1 MLLWSQ
7 LKSCLELMKKT
18 REEETLKVVDLMN
31 KRKILEQRRDHLM
44 MMKRRSKFKPIKN
57 IEPVM
62 KEQEEIMF
70 EGMEQLH
77 REVNKLRPVPLDQS
91 KLNAAIPPLIVN
103 KENSLMIKVSYMN
116 NDLVSQPLQLS
127 NNNEAI
133 AMKELGC
140 GTYKLTFVP
149 RKCGNYMMSIMANG
163 QHIPGSPYK

>member
-18 REEETLKVVDLMN
+18 REEQTLKVVDLIN

-44 MMKRRSKFKPIKN
+44 IMKTRSKFKPIKN

-70 EGMEQLH
+70 EGIEQLH
-77 REVNKLRPVPLDQS
+77 QEVNKLRPVPLDQS
-91 KLNAAIPPLIVN
+91 KLNATIPPLIVN
-103 KENSLMIKVSYMN
+103 KENSLLIKVRHMN

-127 NNNEAI
+127 DNNEVI

-149 RKCGNYMMSIMANG
+149 SKCGNYMMSIMANG